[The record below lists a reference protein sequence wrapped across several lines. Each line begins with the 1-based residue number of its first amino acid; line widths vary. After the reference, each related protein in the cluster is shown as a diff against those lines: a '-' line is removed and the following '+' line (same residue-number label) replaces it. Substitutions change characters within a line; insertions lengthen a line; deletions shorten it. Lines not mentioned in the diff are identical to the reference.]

1 MIDNLMT
8 FCSKENITFLK
19 INGYRANPHGIPTKH
34 IPEKVLERIH
44 HVGREVKSHKEYYS
58 MSFPINLPS
67 LCGTAGYLYFSSGE
81 ESFPQLSSTVTLI
94 IRTNR
99 GREVQKKLPLG
110 NLHDD
115 PDYCYHPDHYRHY
128 GFELHLVTSL
138 FFPFCWVYK
147 HNNMVSQQ
155 CQVLFVC
162 LPNFLLTRF
171 TSRVIMSLQ
180 GRNGKQ

>member
-1 MIDNLMT
+1 MIDNLIT
-8 FCSKENITFLK
+8 FCSKENITLLLSILGAAGSASAWLHTLIKSRKRFDLK
-19 INGYRANPHGIPTKH
+19 INGYRANPHGILLHVEFANKSTLPLSINDISIYNGREYPTKH

-110 NLHDD
+110 NL
-115 PDYCYHPDHYRHY
+115 
-128 GFELHLVTSL
+128 L
-138 FFPFCWVYK
+138 
-147 HNNMVSQQ
+147 N
-155 CQVLFVC
+155 
-162 LPNFLLTRF
+162 
-171 TSRVIMSLQ
+171 
-180 GRNGKQ
+180 